1 MKCIDEL
8 SPSELLGKRVLV
20 RAGLDVP
27 LSESGD
33 VADSFRLQRA
43 AKTLLYLSTVGARVV
58 VISHIGRAGDS
69 LAPVAEAMQRFVQM
83 TFVPDVVG
91 RYAHDAVHAMKEGE
105 ILLLE
110 NLRRD
115 AREEANDEG
124 FARALA
130 ELGEIYVD
138 DAFSNAHRAHA
149 SMVGVAKYLPHYAGF
164 LVQDEVRALT
174 AARTPNT
181 PSLAIIGGAKFETKE
196 PLIEALLDTYDTVFV
211 CGALAN
217 DILKARG
224 LPVGR
229 SVISNAPPQAHIVS
243 HPRLLVSSD
252 VMVERPDGQAFAK
265 SAQEVLPDERI
276 VDFGPDTFAELAPVI
291 AKAKS
296 VLWNGPSGV
305 YEEGYVS
312 WTHAIAEAIAE
323 SGTHSVIG
331 GNNTIA
337 AIHSSG
343 VAEDRFTFLSTGG
356 GAMVE
361 FLLKGTL
368 PAIEALA

>member
-1 MKCIDEL
+1 M
-8 SPSELLGKRVLV
+8 GKRVLV

-27 LSESGD
+27 LTEEGN

-43 AKTLLYLSTVGARVV
+43 AKTLSYLSTVGARTI
-58 VISHIGRAGDS
+58 VISHIGREGDS
-69 LAPVAEAMQRFVQM
+69 LAPVADALRRFVPV
-83 TFVPDVVG
+83 TFVPDIVG
-91 RYAHDAVHAMKEGE
+91 RYAHDAAHAMKEGE

-115 AREEANDEG
+115 VREDGNDEV

-130 ELGEIYVD
+130 GLAELYVD
-138 DAFSNAHRAHA
+138 DAFSNAHRAHT
-149 SMVGVAKYLPHYAGF
+149 SMIGVAKVLPHYAGF
-164 LVQDEVRALT
+164 LMRDEVLALT
-174 AARTPNT
+174 KARTPSS

-196 PLIEALLDTYDTVFV
+196 PLIETLLDVYDMVFV

-224 LPVGR
+224 FPVGR
-229 SVISNAPPQAHIVS
+229 SMVSDVPPPERIVS
-243 HPRLLVSSD
+243 HKRLLASSD
-252 VMVERPDGQAFAK
+252 VTVERPDGQAFAK
-265 SAQEVLPDERI
+265 RVQDVSSDERI
-276 VDFGPDTFAELAPVI
+276 VDFGPDTFAVLAPVI
-291 AKAKS
+291 AAAKS

-323 SGTHSVIG
+323 SRAHSVIG

-343 VAEDRFTFLSTGG
+343 VGEDRFTFLSTGG

-368 PAIEALA
+368 PAIDALA